1 LIERSL
7 DVEILF
13 ISSKTSEPKLKEIKF
28 DKYKIH
34 SVPTARESINDS
46 RESFLLEF
54 CDSWKSGQMSSNPEK
69 EGDYI
74 LSLLSLML
82 QTKINFDSMRINN
95 VQATIKRRRSSF
107 LNGRM
112 DFPPDFEDL
121 FRKLNVMDKDVLR
134 QYLRSCEAYKA
145 SLSLIDDN
153 PTLSFFLLVTAI
165 EAISNVVIKSPS
177 QSRNFEIYSSVSS

>member
-1 LIERSL
+1 MIERSL

-82 QTKINFDSMRINN
+82 QTKINFDSMKINN

-112 DFPPDFEDL
+112 DFPPDSGARSQLAICGHGGPPGEPYSGVWGCCAC
-121 FRKLNVMDKDVLR
+121 LN
-134 QYLRSCEAYKA
+134 
-145 SLSLIDDN
+145 
-153 PTLSFFLLVTAI
+153 
-165 EAISNVVIKSPS
+165 
-177 QSRNFEIYSSVSS
+177 